1 MIERRQQALRERVT
15 IVYRPTK
22 PSPPR
27 LEVRLEG
34 RLVRLAETMDQ
45 AQEAA
50 AEVAELNKTAEGR
63 CSLVPLADDW
73 PQREPT
79 GFEDLQ

>member
-1 MIERRQQALRERVT
+1 MSGRREQVLRDRVVE

-34 RLVRLAETMDQ
+34 RLVRLVETMDQ

-50 AEVAELNKTAEGR
+50 AEVAELNKTTEGR
-63 CSLVPLADDW
+63 CSLATLRGHD
-73 PQREPT
+73 E
-79 GFEDLQ
+79 